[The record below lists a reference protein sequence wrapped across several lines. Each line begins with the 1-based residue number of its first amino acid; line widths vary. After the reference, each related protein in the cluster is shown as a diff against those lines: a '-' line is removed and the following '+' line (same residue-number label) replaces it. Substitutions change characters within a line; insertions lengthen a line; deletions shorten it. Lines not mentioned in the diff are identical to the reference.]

1 VDLDSRRPADG
12 HGRPGRA
19 AQRTRV
25 SFRPA
30 PTGCLDARGVGALAA
45 GLALVGAACSQV
57 AVPDAPRALAAGEI
71 LIGERLDA
79 ESGLAVFRGIP
90 YAAAPVGALRWRP
103 PAPHVPREGPQDA
116 THFGP
121 ACPQLQSN
129 AQWYRRVA
137 EGFGASPEVVPD
149 LERIGEDCLTLN
161 VWTQAQGGGEL
172 APVMVWI
179 HGGGNEDGYAHE
191 PNYLGHQLAR
201 RGVVVVSI
209 QYRLGALGFLAHPA
223 LSAESEPA
231 VSGNQGLLDQIAA
244 LRWVAQHIEAFGGD
258 PTRVTAFGESAG
270 AADIGT
276 LIASPL
282 AAGLFQ
288 RAILQSG
295 GYQLN
300 RAQTFRDEEEIGVRL
315 AAALGVGGSPDPLQ
329 AMRER
334 PWLEIVQTA
343 KQTLSDHDWNA
354 VVDGWLLPMPA
365 AAIFRAVEQRE
376 VDLLIGSNA
385 DEWLMYLPD
394 PATETDLEA
403 ALDSHVRTQD
413 HLEARSVLE
422 KSTPAALE
430 ARLDRLVS
438 SAEFHCPSL
447 AIARAMR
454 ERSDRVFVYRFSR
467 VRPKGAKLRA
477 YHGAEIPYV
486 FATADMWLPGDATDR
501 RLSDLVL
508 AYWLQFAKTGDPNRE
523 GLPAWPAFDPEAED
537 HQVLGDE
544 VRAARG
550 LDRELC
556 RILDRRRME
565 RLDVADR

>member
-1 VDLDSRRPADG
+1 MRLRS
-12 HGRPGRA
+12 A
-19 AQRTRV
+19 ASI
-25 SFRPA
+25 SF
-30 PTGCLDARGVGALAA
+30 GARGIVALVA

-57 AVPDAPRALAAGEI
+57 ATPDAPRAPAAGEI
-71 LIGERLDA
+71 LIGEQLDA

-103 PAPHVPREGPQDA
+103 PAPHAPREGAQDA

-137 EGFGASPEVVPD
+137 EGFGASPELVPD
-149 LERIGEDCLTLN
+149 LERIDEDCLTLN
-161 VWTQAQGGGEL
+161 VWTQSLGRNEL

-179 HGGGNEDGYAHE
+179 HGGANEDGYAHE
-191 PNYLGHQLAR
+191 PNYLGHELAR

-223 LSAESEPA
+223 LSAESERG
-231 VSGNQGLLDQIAA
+231 VSGNYGLLDQIAA

-258 PTRVTAFGESAG
+258 PSRVTAFGESAG

-282 AAGLFQ
+282 GTGLFQ

-300 RAQTFRDEEEIGVRL
+300 SAQTLRSEEELGVRL
-315 AAALGVGGSPDPLQ
+315 AAALGVDGSPDPLQ

-343 KQTLSDHDWNA
+343 TETLSDHDWNA
-354 VVDGWLLPMPA
+354 VIDGWLLPKPA
-365 AAIFRAVEQRE
+365 AAIFRAVEQGAVE
-376 VDLLIGSNA
+376 LLIGSNA
-385 DEWLMYLPD
+385 NEWRMYLPD
-394 PATETDLEA
+394 PAMESDLQA
-403 ALDSHVRTQD
+403 ALDSHVRKQD
-413 HLEARSVLE
+413 QLEARSVLE
-422 KSTPAALE
+422 RSAPAGLE
-430 ARLDRLVS
+430 AGLDRLIGA
-438 SAEFHCPSL
+438 AEFHCPSL

-454 ERSDRVFVYRFSR
+454 ARSDRVFVYRFSR

-486 FATADMWLPGDATDR
+486 FATADAWLPGDATDR
-501 RLSDLVL
+501 RLSELMLGWWV
-508 AYWLQFAKTGDPNRE
+508 QFAKTGDPN
-523 GLPAWPAFDPEAED
+523 GKDLPDWPAFDPEAED
-537 HQVLGDE
+537 HQILGDE

-565 RLDVADR
+565 RLDVAGR